1 MEDLTR
7 EKKRS
12 FWGGI
17 LAGVFV
23 TGTLLTILFIVLLE
37 KETALVEARMGEVTS
52 AAKSTVSASTS
63 SKESSKTSDKKADEK
78 TELSL
83 DGDLIDSDFVD
94 KAELIYDSVVKR
106 FYFEEDIDEASMKEN
121 MYKAII
127 NSLGDKY
134 AEYYTAEELEEMF
147 MSSEG
152 VYYGI
157 GAYVMLD
164 DETGY
169 PLLTK
174 VFKDSPASRAGL
186 QDRDIIYA
194 VNGENLFGYKL
205 DDAVALIRGPENT
218 QVNLTVYR
226 EGEPDYL
233 EITVTRGKVESPTV
247 EYEMK
252 EGGIGYLQ
260 ITEFDEVTT
269 NQFITAYDALYA
281 QGMKAMI
288 LDLRSNGGGNLD
300 TVLNIGE
307 KMLPKGIITY
317 TEDKAGKRQE
327 YKCKGKS
334 VISIPLVVLT
344 NGYTASASELLTGAL
359 HDYGLATVIGT
370 NTYGKGIV
378 QTIYPLSDG
387 SGIKITTSRYYT
399 PNGVCIHEVGIAPD
413 IELEYDS
420 ELYSTE
426 KIDNQLEYAIDY
438 LKKKLQ

>member
-1 MEDLTR
+1 MEEITR

-17 LAGVFV
+17 LAGVFI
-23 TGTLLTILFIVLLE
+23 TGTLLTILFITILE
-37 KETALVEARMGEVTS
+37 KETRLVEQRMSEVASS
-52 AAKSTVSASTS
+52 A
-63 SKESSKTSDKKADEK
+63 KATGSYSNSGSGNK
-78 TELSL
+78 TE
-83 DGDLIDSDFVD
+83 GGLIDSNFTE
-94 KAELIYDSVVKR
+94 KANLIYDSVVKR

-127 NSLGDKY
+127 DSLGDKY
-134 AEYYTAEELEEMF
+134 AEYFTAEELEEMF

-164 DETGY
+164 EETGY

-174 VFKDSPASRAGL
+174 IFKNSPASRAGL
-186 QDRDIIYA
+186 LDGDIVYA
-194 VNGENLFGYKL
+194 VDGENLFGYKL
-205 DDAVALIRGPENT
+205 DEAVSLIKGPENT
-218 QVNLTVYR
+218 EVKLTIYR
-226 EGEPDYL
+226 ESEPDYV
-233 EITVTRGKVESPTV
+233 EVTVIRGKVESPTV

-252 EGGIGYLQ
+252 ESGIGYLQ
-260 ITEFDEVTT
+260 ITEFDDVTT
-269 NQFITAYDALYA
+269 EQFMNAYDDLYA

-288 LDLRSNGGGNLD
+288 LDLRSNGGGNLN
-300 TVLNIGE
+300 TVLEIGE
-307 KMLPKGIITY
+307 RMLPKGIITY
-317 TEDKAGKRQE
+317 TEDKAGKRDE
-327 YKCKGKS
+327 YKSRGKS

-438 LKKKLQ
+438 LKDKLK

>member
-1 MEDLTR
+1 MEEITR

-17 LAGVFV
+17 LAGVLI

-37 KETALVEARMGEVTS
+37 KENALVEQRLGEVAAS
-52 AAKSTVSASTS
+52 AQNSSS
-63 SKESSKTSDKKADEK
+63 SKNSSSNSSKGSVTVKDGSLIDNDFVTKAD
-78 TELSL
+78 
-83 DGDLIDSDFVD
+83 
-94 KAELIYDSVVKR
+94 LIYDNVVKR
-106 FYFEEDIDEASMKEN
+106 FYFEDDIDISAMHEN

-127 NSLGDKY
+127 DSLGDKY
-134 AEYYTAEELEEMF
+134 AEYYTAEELDEMF

-152 VYYGI
+152 IYYGI
-157 GAYVMLD
+157 GSYVMLD
-164 DETGY
+164 EETGY
-169 PLLTK
+169 PILTK
-174 VFKDSPASRAGL
+174 IFKDSPASRAGL
-186 QDRDIIYA
+186 QDNDIIYA
-194 VNGENLFGYKL
+194 VDGENLFGYKL
-205 DDAVALIRGPENT
+205 DEAVALIKGPENT
-218 QVNLTVYR
+218 NVTLTIYR
-226 EGEPDYL
+226 EGTPD
-233 EITVTRGKVESPTV
+233 TFDVVVTRVKVESPTV
-247 EYEMK
+247 ESEMK
-252 EGGIGYLQ
+252 ESGIGYLQ

-269 NQFITAYDALYA
+269 DQFIKAYNSLYD

-307 KMLPKGIITY
+307 QMLPKGIITY
-317 TEDKAGKRQE
+317 TEDKEGKRDE
-327 YKCKGKS
+327 YKCKGKN
-334 VISIPLVVLT
+334 VIKIPLVVLT

-399 PNGVCIHEVGIAPD
+399 PNGVCIHGEGIAPD

-426 KIDNQLEYAIDY
+426 KIDNQLEYAIDF
-438 LKKKLQ
+438 LKEKLK

>member
-1 MEDLTR
+1 MEELTR

-17 LAGVFV
+17 LAGVFI

-52 AAKSTVSASTS
+52 AAKNATSSSTS
-63 SKESSKTSDKKADEK
+63 SKESGKS
-78 TELSL
+78 TELKL

-127 NSLGDKY
+127 DSLGDKY
-134 AEYYTAEELEEMF
+134 AEYYTAAELEEMF

-164 DETGY
+164 EETGY

-226 EGEPDYL
+226 EVEPDYL

-252 EGGIGYLQ
+252 ENGIGYLQ

-317 TEDKAGKRQE
+317 TEDKAGKREE

-334 VISIPLVVLT
+334 VISIPLVV
-344 NGYTASASELLTGAL
+344 
-359 HDYGLATVIGT
+359 
-370 NTYGKGIV
+370 
-378 QTIYPLSDG
+378 
-387 SGIKITTSRYYT
+387 
-399 PNGVCIHEVGIAPD
+399 
-413 IELEYDS
+413 
-420 ELYSTE
+420 
-426 KIDNQLEYAIDY
+426 
-438 LKKKLQ
+438 

>member
-1 MEDLTR
+1 MEEITR

-23 TGTLLTILFIVLLE
+23 TGTLLTILFIILLE
-37 KETALVEARMGEVTS
+37 KETRLVEQRMSEVTS
-52 AAKSTVSASTS
+52 SVKVTGSTTS
-63 SKESSKTSDKKADEK
+63 SDSSKKK
-78 TELSL
+78 
-83 DGDLIDSDFVD
+83 DGSLIDSEFTE
-94 KAELIYDSVVKR
+94 KADLIYNSVVKR
-106 FYFEEDIDEASMKEN
+106 FYFEEDINTDDMKEN

-127 NSLGDKY
+127 DSLGDKY

-157 GAYVMLD
+157 GAYVMMD
-164 DETGY
+164 EETGY

-174 VFKDSPASRAGL
+174 IFKDSPASRAGL
-186 QDRDIIYA
+186 MDGDIVYA
-194 VNGENLFGYKL
+194 VDDENLFGYKL
-205 DDAVALIRGPENT
+205 DEAVALIKGPENT
-218 QVNLTVYR
+218 NVKLTIYR
-226 EGEPDYL
+226 ENEPDYVDV
-233 EITVTRGKVESPTV
+233 TVTRGKVESPTV
-247 EYEMK
+247 ESEMK
-252 EGGIGYLQ
+252 EDGIGYLQ
-260 ITEFDEVTT
+260 ITEFDDVTT
-269 NQFITAYDALYA
+269 EQFYKAYDNLNA

-300 TVLNIGE
+300 TVLKIGE
-307 KMLPKGIITY
+307 RMLPKGIITY
-317 TEDKAGKRQE
+317 TEDKAGKRE
-327 YKCKGKS
+327 EFKCKGKS
-334 VISIPLVVLT
+334 VIEIPLVVLT

-399 PNGVCIHEVGIAPD
+399 PNGVCIHGEGIAPD

-426 KIDNQLEYAIDY
+426 KIDNQLEYAMDY
-438 LKKKLQ
+438 LREKLK

>member
-1 MEDLTR
+1 MEDITR

-17 LAGVFV
+17 LAGVFI

-37 KETALVEARMGEVTS
+37 KETRLVEQRMGEVTS
-52 AAKSTVSASTS
+52 SAKASASSSSSTS
-63 SKESSKTSDKKADEK
+63 STAKKYDGSLIDDDFAEKAD
-78 TELSL
+78 
-83 DGDLIDSDFVD
+83 LIF
-94 KAELIYDSVVKR
+94 DSVVKR

-127 NSLGDKY
+127 DSLGDKY
-134 AEYYTAEELEEMF
+134 AEYYTAEELEDMF

-152 VYYGI
+152 IYYGI

-164 DETGY
+164 EETGY

-174 VFKDSPASRAGL
+174 VFKDSPAARAGL
-186 QDRDIIYA
+186 QDNDIIYE

-205 DDAVALIRGPENT
+205 DEAVALIKGPENT
-218 QVNLTVYR
+218 EVNLTIYR

-233 EITVTRGKVESPTV
+233 DITVIRGKVESPTV

-252 EGGIGYLQ
+252 DSGIGYLQ
-260 ITEFDEVTT
+260 ITEFDDVTT
-269 NQFITAYDALYA
+269 DQFNSAYDDLYA
-281 QGMKAMI
+281 KGMRAMI
-288 LDLRSNGGGNLD
+288 LDLRSNGGGNLN
-300 TVLNIGE
+300 TVLDIGE
-307 KMLPKGIITY
+307 RMLPKGIITY
-317 TEDKAGKRQE
+317 TEDKAGKRDE

-413 IELEYDS
+413 IELEYDA
-420 ELYSTE
+420 ELYSKE
-426 KIDNQLEYAIDY
+426 KIDNQLEYAINY
-438 LKKKLQ
+438 LKEKIN

>member
-1 MEDLTR
+1 MEEITR

-23 TGTLLTILFIVLLE
+23 TGTLLTVLFIILLE
-37 KETALVEARMGEVTS
+37 KETRLVEKRMGEVTTSFTIS
-52 AAKSTVSASTS
+52 ADP
-63 SKESSKTSDKKADEK
+63 SKTESGKIKEGGLIDNEFAEKAD
-78 TELSL
+78 
-83 DGDLIDSDFVD
+83 
-94 KAELIYDSVVKR
+94 LIYNSVVKR
-106 FYFEEDIDEASMKEN
+106 FYFEEDINTTDMKEN

-127 NSLGDKY
+127 DSLGDKY

-152 VYYGI
+152 IYYGI

-164 DETGY
+164 EETGY

-174 VFKDSPASRAGL
+174 IFKDSPASRAGL
-186 QDRDIIYA
+186 MDGDIIYA
-194 VNGENLFGYKL
+194 VNDENLFGYKL
-205 DDAVALIRGPENT
+205 DEAVALIKGPENT
-218 QVNLTVYR
+218 EVRLTIYR
-226 EGEPDYL
+226 ENEPDY
-233 EITVTRGKVESPTV
+233 IDVTVTRGKVESPTV
-247 EYEMK
+247 ESEMK
-252 EGGIGYLQ
+252 ADGIGYLQ
-260 ITEFDEVTT
+260 ITEFDDVTT
-269 NQFITAYDALYA
+269 EQFYKAYDDLNA

-300 TVLNIGE
+300 TVLKIGE

-317 TEDKAGKRQE
+317 TEDKAGKRE
-327 YKCKGKS
+327 EFKCKGKS
-334 VISIPLVVLT
+334 VIDIPLVVLT

-399 PNGVCIHEVGIAPD
+399 PNGVCIHGEGIAPD

-426 KIDNQLEYAIDY
+426 KIDNQLEYAMDY
-438 LKKKLQ
+438 LREKLK

>member
-1 MEDLTR
+1 MEEITR

-17 LAGVFV
+17 LAGVFI
-23 TGTLLTILFIVLLE
+23 TGTLLTILFIILLE
-37 KETALVEARMGEVTS
+37 KETRLVEQRMGEVTS
-52 AAKSTVSASTS
+52 AAKATGSYS
-63 SKESSKTSDKKADEK
+63 SSGTANNFDGSLIDKDFAEKAD
-78 TELSL
+78 
-83 DGDLIDSDFVD
+83 
-94 KAELIYDSVVKR
+94 LIYDSVVKR
-106 FYFEEDIDEASMKEN
+106 FYFEEDINEADMKEN

-127 NSLGDKY
+127 DSLGDKY
-134 AEYYTAEELEEMF
+134 AEYYTAEELEDMF

-164 DETGY
+164 EETGY

-174 VFKDSPASRAGL
+174 IFKDSPASRAGL
-186 QDRDIIYA
+186 LDGDIVYA
-194 VNGENLFGYKL
+194 VDGENLFGYKL
-205 DDAVALIRGPENT
+205 DEAVALIKGPENT
-218 QVNLTVYR
+218 EVKLTIYR
-226 EGEPDYL
+226 ENEPDYVDV
-233 EITVTRGKVESPTV
+233 TVIRGKVESPTV

-252 EGGIGYLQ
+252 ESGIGYLQ
-260 ITEFDEVTT
+260 ITEFDDVTT
-269 NQFITAYDALYA
+269 EQFMTAYDDLYA

-300 TVLNIGE
+300 TVLNIGDR
-307 KMLPKGIITY
+307 MLPKGIITY
-317 TEDKAGKRQE
+317 TEDKAGKREE
-327 YKCKGKS
+327 YKSRGKS
-334 VISIPLVVLT
+334 VIDIPLVVLT

-420 ELYSTE
+420 ELYSAE
-426 KIDNQLEYAIDY
+426 KIDNQLEYAINY
-438 LKKKLQ
+438 LKEKLN

>member
-1 MEDLTR
+1 MEEITR

-23 TGTLLTILFIVLLE
+23 TGTLLTILFIILLE
-37 KETALVEARMGEVTS
+37 KETRLVEQRMSEVTS
-52 AAKSTVSASTS
+52 SVKVTGSTTS
-63 SKESSKTSDKKADEK
+63 SDSSKKK
-78 TELSL
+78 
-83 DGDLIDSDFVD
+83 DGSLIDSEFTE
-94 KAELIYDSVVKR
+94 KADLIYNSVVKR
-106 FYFEEDIDEASMKEN
+106 FYFEEDINTDDMKEN

-127 NSLGDKY
+127 DSLGDKY

-157 GAYVMLD
+157 GAYVMMD
-164 DETGY
+164 EETGY

-174 VFKDSPASRAGL
+174 IFKDSPASRAGL
-186 QDRDIIYA
+186 MDGDIVYA
-194 VNGENLFGYKL
+194 VDDENLFGYKL
-205 DDAVALIRGPENT
+205 DEAVALIKGPENT
-218 QVNLTVYR
+218 NVKLTIYR
-226 EGEPDYL
+226 ENEPDYVDV
-233 EITVTRGKVESPTV
+233 TVTRGKVESPTV
-247 EYEMK
+247 ESEMK
-252 EGGIGYLQ
+252 EDGIGYLQ
-260 ITEFDEVTT
+260 ITEFDDVTT
-269 NQFITAYDALYA
+269 EQFYKAYDDLNA

-300 TVLNIGE
+300 TVLKIGE
-307 KMLPKGIITY
+307 RMLPKGIITY
-317 TEDKAGKRQE
+317 TEDKAGKRE
-327 YKCKGKS
+327 EFKCKGKS
-334 VISIPLVVLT
+334 VIEIPLVVLT

-399 PNGVCIHEVGIAPD
+399 PNGVCIHGEGIAPD

-426 KIDNQLEYAIDY
+426 KIDNQLEYAMDY
-438 LKKKLQ
+438 LREKLK

>member
-1 MEDLTR
+1 MEEITR

-23 TGTLLTILFIVLLE
+23 AGTLLTILFIILLE
-37 KETALVEARMGEVTS
+37 KETRLVEQRMSEVTS
-52 AAKSTVSASTS
+52 SVKVTGSTTS
-63 SKESSKTSDKKADEK
+63 SDSSKKK
-78 TELSL
+78 
-83 DGDLIDSDFVD
+83 DGSLIDSEFTE
-94 KAELIYDSVVKR
+94 KADLIYNSVVKR
-106 FYFEEDIDEASMKEN
+106 FYFEEDINTDDMKEN

-127 NSLGDKY
+127 DSLGDKY

-157 GAYVMLD
+157 GAYVMMD
-164 DETGY
+164 EETGY

-174 VFKDSPASRAGL
+174 IFKDSPASRAGL
-186 QDRDIIYA
+186 MDGDIVYA
-194 VNGENLFGYKL
+194 VDDENLFGYKL
-205 DDAVALIRGPENT
+205 DEAVALIKGPENT
-218 QVNLTVYR
+218 NVKLTIYR
-226 EGEPDYL
+226 ENEPDYVDV
-233 EITVTRGKVESPTV
+233 TVTRGKVESPTV
-247 EYEMK
+247 ESEMK
-252 EGGIGYLQ
+252 EDGIGYLQ
-260 ITEFDEVTT
+260 ITEFDDVTT
-269 NQFITAYDALYA
+269 EQFYKAYDNLNA

-300 TVLNIGE
+300 TVLKIGE
-307 KMLPKGIITY
+307 RMLPKGIITY
-317 TEDKAGKRQE
+317 TEDKAGKRE
-327 YKCKGKS
+327 EFKCKGKS
-334 VISIPLVVLT
+334 VIEIPLVVLT

-399 PNGVCIHEVGIAPD
+399 PNGVCIHGEGIAPD

-426 KIDNQLEYAIDY
+426 KIDNQLEYAMDY
-438 LKKKLQ
+438 LREKLK

>member
-1 MEDLTR
+1 MEEITR

-23 TGTLLTILFIVLLE
+23 TGTLLTVLFIILLE
-37 KETALVEARMGEVTS
+37 KETRLVEKRMGEVTTS
-52 AAKSTVSASTS
+52 FTVSAD
-63 SKESSKTSDKKADEK
+63 SSKTESGKIKEGGLIDNEFAEKAD
-78 TELSL
+78 
-83 DGDLIDSDFVD
+83 
-94 KAELIYDSVVKR
+94 LIYNSVVKR
-106 FYFEEDIDEASMKEN
+106 FYFEEDINTTDMKEN

-127 NSLGDKY
+127 DSLGDKY

-152 VYYGI
+152 IYYGI

-164 DETGY
+164 EETGY

-174 VFKDSPASRAGL
+174 IFKDSPASRAGL
-186 QDRDIIYA
+186 MDGDIIYA
-194 VNGENLFGYKL
+194 VNDENLFGYKL
-205 DDAVALIRGPENT
+205 DEAVALIKGPENT
-218 QVNLTVYR
+218 EVRLTIYR
-226 EGEPDYL
+226 ENEPDY
-233 EITVTRGKVESPTV
+233 IDVTVIRGKVESPTV
-247 EYEMK
+247 ESEMK
-252 EGGIGYLQ
+252 ADGIGYLQ
-260 ITEFDEVTT
+260 ITEFDDVTT
-269 NQFITAYDALYA
+269 EQFYKAYDDLNA

-300 TVLNIGE
+300 TVLKIGE

-317 TEDKAGKRQE
+317 TEDKAGKRE
-327 YKCKGKS
+327 EFKCKGKS
-334 VISIPLVVLT
+334 VIDIPLVVLT

-399 PNGVCIHEVGIAPD
+399 PNGVCIHGEGIAPD

-426 KIDNQLEYAIDY
+426 KIDNQLEYAMDY
-438 LKKKLQ
+438 LREKLK

>member
-1 MEDLTR
+1 MEEITR

-17 LAGVFV
+17 LAGVFI
-23 TGTLLTILFIVLLE
+23 TGTLLTILFITILE
-37 KETALVEARMGEVTS
+37 KETRLVEQRMSEVASS
-52 AAKSTVSASTS
+52 A
-63 SKESSKTSDKKADEK
+63 KATGSYSNSGSGNK
-78 TELSL
+78 TE
-83 DGDLIDSDFVD
+83 GGLIDSNFTE
-94 KAELIYDSVVKR
+94 KANLIYDSVVKR

-127 NSLGDKY
+127 DSLGDKY

-164 DETGY
+164 EETGY

-174 VFKDSPASRAGL
+174 IFKNSPASRAGL
-186 QDRDIIYA
+186 LDGDIVYA
-194 VNGENLFGYKL
+194 VDGENLFGYKL
-205 DDAVALIRGPENT
+205 DEAVALIKGPENT
-218 QVNLTVYR
+218 EVKLTIYR
-226 EGEPDYL
+226 ESEPDYV
-233 EITVTRGKVESPTV
+233 EVTVIRGKVESPTV

-252 EGGIGYLQ
+252 ESGIGYLQ
-260 ITEFDEVTT
+260 ITEFDDVTT
-269 NQFITAYDALYA
+269 DQFINAYDDLYA

-307 KMLPKGIITY
+307 RMLPKGIITY
-317 TEDKAGKRQE
+317 TEDKAGKREE
-327 YKCKGKS
+327 YKSRGKS

-438 LKKKLQ
+438 LKDKLK

>member
-1 MEDLTR
+1 MEEITR

-23 TGTLLTILFIVLLE
+23 TGTLLTVLFIILLE
-37 KETALVEARMGEVTS
+37 KETRLVEKRMGEVTTSYTIS
-52 AAKSTVSASTS
+52 ADP
-63 SKESSKTSDKKADEK
+63 SKTESGKIKEGGLIDNEFAEKAD
-78 TELSL
+78 
-83 DGDLIDSDFVD
+83 
-94 KAELIYDSVVKR
+94 LIYNSVVKR
-106 FYFEEDIDEASMKEN
+106 FYFEEDINTTDMKEN

-127 NSLGDKY
+127 DSLGDKY

-152 VYYGI
+152 IYYGI

-164 DETGY
+164 EETGY

-174 VFKDSPASRAGL
+174 IFKDSPASRAGL
-186 QDRDIIYA
+186 MDGDIIYA
-194 VNGENLFGYKL
+194 VNDENLFGYKL
-205 DDAVALIRGPENT
+205 DEAVALIKGPENT
-218 QVNLTVYR
+218 EVRLTIYR
-226 EGEPDYL
+226 ENEPDY
-233 EITVTRGKVESPTV
+233 IDVTVIRGKVESPTV
-247 EYEMK
+247 ESEMK
-252 EGGIGYLQ
+252 ADGIGYLQ
-260 ITEFDEVTT
+260 ITEFDDVTT
-269 NQFITAYDALYA
+269 EQFYKAYDDLNA

-300 TVLNIGE
+300 TVLKIGE

-317 TEDKAGKRQE
+317 TEDKAGKRE
-327 YKCKGKS
+327 EFKCKGKS
-334 VISIPLVVLT
+334 VIDIPLVVLT

-399 PNGVCIHEVGIAPD
+399 PNGVCIHGEGIAPD

-426 KIDNQLEYAIDY
+426 KIDNQLEYAMDY
-438 LKKKLQ
+438 LREKLK

>member
-1 MEDLTR
+1 MEEITR

-23 TGTLLTILFIVLLE
+23 TGTLLTVLFIILLE
-37 KETALVEARMGEVTS
+37 KETRLVEKRMGEVTTSFTIS
-52 AAKSTVSASTS
+52 ADA
-63 SKESSKTSDKKADEK
+63 SKTESGKLKEGGLIDNEFAEKAD
-78 TELSL
+78 
-83 DGDLIDSDFVD
+83 
-94 KAELIYDSVVKR
+94 LIYNSVVKR
-106 FYFEEDIDEASMKEN
+106 FYFEEDINTVDMKEN

-127 NSLGDKY
+127 DSLGDKY

-152 VYYGI
+152 IYYGI

-164 DETGY
+164 EETGY

-174 VFKDSPASRAGL
+174 IFKDSPASRAGL
-186 QDRDIIYA
+186 MDGDIIYA
-194 VNGENLFGYKL
+194 VNDENLFGYKL
-205 DDAVALIRGPENT
+205 DEAVALIKGPENT
-218 QVNLTVYR
+218 EVRLTIYR
-226 EGEPDYL
+226 ENEPDY
-233 EITVTRGKVESPTV
+233 IDVTVTRGKVESPTV
-247 EYEMK
+247 ESEMK
-252 EGGIGYLQ
+252 ADGIGYLQ
-260 ITEFDEVTT
+260 ITEFDDVTT
-269 NQFITAYDALYA
+269 EQFYKAYDDLNA

-300 TVLNIGE
+300 TVLKIGE

-317 TEDKAGKRQE
+317 TEDKAGKRE
-327 YKCKGKS
+327 EFKCKGKS
-334 VISIPLVVLT
+334 VIEIPLVVLT

-399 PNGVCIHEVGIAPD
+399 PNGVCIHGEGIAPD

-426 KIDNQLEYAIDY
+426 KIDNQLEYAMDY
-438 LKKKLQ
+438 LREKLK